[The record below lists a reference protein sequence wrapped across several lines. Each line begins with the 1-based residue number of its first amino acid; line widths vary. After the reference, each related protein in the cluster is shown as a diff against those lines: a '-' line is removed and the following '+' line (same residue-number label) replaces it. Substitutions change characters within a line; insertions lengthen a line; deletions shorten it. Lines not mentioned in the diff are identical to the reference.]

1 MGHLK
6 RILKL
11 EKELTM
17 MFDSD
22 VRVGLALLEEIRKL
36 KNMNEKL
43 YRRNGYVGGVCQ
55 GLGEWSGIPSILWRV
70 GFLFFIPAA
79 FWVYVVLWMILKKN
93 Y

>member
-1 MGHLK
+1 MLVA
-6 RILKL
+6 
-11 EKELTM
+11 
-17 MFDSD
+17 
-22 VRVGLALLEEIRKL
+22 VRARPAVQLRYGTFKKNTKIRKL

-79 FWVYVVLWMILKKN
+79 FWVYLVLWMILKKN